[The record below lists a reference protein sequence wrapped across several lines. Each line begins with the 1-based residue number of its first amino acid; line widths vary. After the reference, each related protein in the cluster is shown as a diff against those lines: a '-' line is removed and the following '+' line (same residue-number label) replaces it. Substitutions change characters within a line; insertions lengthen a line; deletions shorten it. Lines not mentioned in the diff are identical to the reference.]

1 MKWFVCLFVCLFSG
15 GKTNKHVA
23 ESQKVTTNHKEE
35 ISQVDDFSGFLC
47 LGRGS
52 GFTEVIS

>member
-1 MKWFVCLFVCLFSG
+1 MIFLFVCLFSG
-15 GKTNKHVA
+15 EKTNKHVV